1 MDRTIHPKHDKL
13 LTSTQLKIRKLGD
26 RIERDLGNDPVA
38 VVVRHVID
46 DLGHDLFSAYQN
58 ELEILYRLREMVST
72 NMDELLTTVD
82 GIKDRNT
89 QNIEDL
95 ITDNKNDIEEFLV
108 KAKSNLNAYWGPV
121 KDLKK
126 IQEYG
131 NFTARDMSTQAL
143 DDIRNEAM
151 LTRSKIYSDAMG
163 IASASTQVMETAV
176 SDSLL
181 QTKNNI
187 LENYIYDSD
196 QSVKDAV
203 SARFDD
209 IEQPLKDHI
218 ASFENAVLHNTN
230 AALRI
235 YLE

>member
-1 MDRTIHPKHDKL
+1 MDRLIQPKHTEL
-13 LTSTQLKIRKLGD
+13 LTSTEQKIRKLGD
-26 RIERDLGNDPVA
+26 RIERDLGDDSIA
-38 VVVRHVID
+38 VEVRYAID
-46 DLGHDLFSAYQN
+46 NLGHNLYSTYWN
-58 ELEILYRLREMVST
+58 EYEILYRLREMVYT
-72 NMDELLTTVD
+72 NMDELWTSIS
-82 GIKDRNT
+82 GIKDRNS
-89 QNIEDL
+89 QNIENL
-95 ITDNKNDIEEFLV
+95 ISDNKNDIEEFLV
-108 KAKSNLNAYWGPV
+108 KAKSNLNAYWGTV
-121 KDLKK
+121 NDLKK

-209 IEQPLKDHI
+209 IE
-218 ASFENAVLHNTN
+218 
-230 AALRI
+230 
-235 YLE
+235 